1 MQRLTENDGKGNWQ
15 LKGLPWAELALGKE
29 LTAEACQ
36 LLYGAL
42 CKLKDLEDAG
52 LNPKSAEAID
62 WLYLEK
68 CKEVNELKKKTKW
81 IPVEER
87 LPEYGERCSH
97 GDEGIQ
103 YMKRLEIAYMTDTVE
118 YTHGYYDGYKW
129 IDKKHDI
136 IPNVVAWRVHEPYR
150 PGKDGE

>member
-1 MQRLTENDGKGNWQ
+1 MQRLTENDGKGTWQ
-15 LKGLPWAELALGKE
+15 LKGLPWEELAPGKE

-52 LNPKSAEAID
+52 LHPKSAEAID

-81 IPVEER
+81 IPVKER
-87 LPEYGERCSH
+87 LPE
-97 GDEGIQ
+97 
-103 YMKRLEIAYMTDTVE
+103 KKTVLFCTKSGLRDIGW
-118 YTHGYYDGYKW
+118 YKHGYWWTGFCMA
-129 IDKKHDI
+129 DKVDEDVI
-136 IPNVVAWRVHEPYR
+136 AWMPLPKPYHTERSEP
-150 PGKDGE
+150 

>member
-1 MQRLTENDGKGNWQ
+1 MQRLTENDGKGTWQ
-15 LKGLPWAELALGKE
+15 LKGLPWEELAPGKE

-62 WLYLEK
+62 WLYLQK
-68 CKEVNELKKKTKW
+68 CKEVNELKKKMKW

-87 LPEYGERCSH
+87 LPEKEYNIVLWVTDKNHYFVAVHNKEYGFRTGDVYVEGKVIAWMPLPYHTER
-97 GDEGIQ
+97 I
-103 YMKRLEIAYMTDTVE
+103 
-118 YTHGYYDGYKW
+118 
-129 IDKKHDI
+129 
-136 IPNVVAWRVHEPYR
+136 EP
-150 PGKDGE
+150 